1 MDLKKLTANDIE
13 CLLGVRKSDQHI
25 LELLGYGYS
34 TEGQKRFR
42 AERPDTY
49 QQISEHLAAVL
60 EKNGLFPASIDP
72 HNPGSATF
80 IQRMGSLYKIS
91 SLEEIGIGKE
101 KRFEGEF
108 MTLGDAIRA
117 YVRRCAN
124 PDYIRV
130 DQQQA

>member
-1 MDLKKLTANDIE
+1 VISSVFLTSESLINIFSNCWATGIQLKA
-13 CLLGVRKSDQHI
+13 KSAS
-25 LELLGYGYS
+25 ELS
-34 TEGQKRFR
+34 V
-42 AERPDTY
+42 DTY

-60 EKNGLFPASIDP
+60 EKNGLFPASVDP

-117 YVRRCAN
+117 YVRRVAN
-124 PDYIRV
+124 PDHIRV